1 MTPLYAGWSWLADT
15 PHQLLG
21 VRLLQ
26 CAIGAELLFRVATEA
41 PFALY
46 LWGPHGLGWG
56 STQPVLGPTVGGLVD
71 RVFASEVSTLAVLGV
86 LAVGALGLLAG
97 HCTQAAT
104 ALALGASLLL
114 EQRLPYLADGGDLI
128 TRLVLIYLLFVLPA
142 GAKPARASVAG
153 WLHNI
158 AVLAIALQV
167 AVLYAESGLLKAYGD
182 KWQHGTAMYYVSQ
195 LEWMFLRP
203 AREWFKDPLLT
214 TTATYAPLLY
224 EILFPVA
231 IISPLKL
238 WWLGFGILLHLAI
251 GILMGLTTF
260 SIVMIG
266 LLLFFISDAEYAGLW
281 AWAQRTWTGL
291 NRGPRPDRLG

>member
-1 MTPLYAGWSWLADT
+1 MTLLRAGWAWLAES
-15 PHQLLG
+15 PHQLTG

-26 CAIGAELLFRVATEA
+26 CAIGAQLLFRAVTEA

-46 LWGPHGLGWG
+46 LWGPHGLGRG
-56 STQPVLGPTVGGLVD
+56 STQSVLGPTLGGLVD
-71 RVFASEVSTLAVLGV
+71 RVFASDAGTLAVV
-86 LAVGALGLLAG
+86 VALAIGALGLVAG
-97 HCTQAAT
+97 YRTDVAT
-104 ALALGASLLL
+104 ALALGAFVLL
-114 EQRLPYLADGGDLI
+114 EQRLPELAEGGDLI

-142 GAKPARASVAG
+142 GAKPARGSLAV
-153 WLHNI
+153 WLHNV

-167 AVLYAESGLLKAYGD
+167 MVLYADSGLTKAYGE

-214 TTATYAPLLY
+214 TAATYASLLY

-238 WWLGFGILLHLAI
+238 VWVGFGILLHL
-251 GILMGLTTF
+251 GIAVLMGLTTF

-266 LLLFFISDAEYAGLW
+266 LLLFFVSDAEYARLWEWAHRVWQGL
-281 AWAQRTWTGL
+281 R
-291 NRGPRPDRLG
+291 PRSEIGA